1 MTEDILTPA
10 PAPDIGPDEPVSGVF
25 STEVMATIGAGTTK
39 RRAPQKIYMFVE
51 DLGDG
56 QVTVQPVNKNFVPSG
71 KKTVLTREKLLK
83 DYLPEPSVYMH
94 SVSPA
99 MRALEAAADRGDQ
112 HREKDELF
120 SAEFEY
126 KNALRVDEE
135 HVRSTFG
142 LGLTYLKRSEL
153 RSAEAVFKRI
163 VTLESAFEVRHKHLF
178 NDFGIQLRRNGLFAQ
193 AMEYYGRA
201 IQLTGQDENL
211 FFNLARAAYESGRL
225 REAREHAEKALA
237 LNPGLAEARKLLVAV
252 CKAIETKK
260 IVL

>member
-1 MTEDILTPA
+1 MIDEPELPIHISD
-10 PAPDIGPDEPVSGVF
+10 PDEPLAGVF
-25 STEVMATIGAGTTK
+25 SAEVMTTIGAGAT
-39 RRAPQKIYMFVE
+39 RRRVSQKVYMFVE

-56 QVTVQPVNKNFVPSG
+56 RVTVQPVNKNFVPSG

-83 DYLPEPSVYMH
+83 DYLPEPSMYMH
-94 SVSPA
+94 NVSPA
-99 MRALEAAADRGDQ
+99 MRALEAMADRGDE

-142 LGLTYLKRSEL
+142 LGLTYLRRNEA

-163 VTLESAFEVRHKHLF
+163 VNLESAFEVRHKHMF
-178 NDFGIQLRRNGLFAQ
+178 NEFGIQLRRNGLFAQ
-193 AMEYYGRA
+193 AIEYYARA
-201 IQLTGQDENL
+201 IQLTGSDENL
-211 FFNLARAAYESGRL
+211 FFNLARAAFESGRL
-225 REAREHAEKALA
+225 REAREQADKALA
-237 LNPGLAEARKLLVAV
+237 LNPGLGEARKLLAV
-252 CKAIETKK
+252 VNKAVEDKK

>member
-1 MTEDILTPA
+1 MTEETELQIPA
-10 PAPDIGPDEPVSGVF
+10 PEPDEPVSGVF
-25 STEVMATIGAGTTK
+25 STEVMSTIGAGATK
-39 RRAPQKIYMFVE
+39 RRVSQKVYMFVE

-56 QVTVQPVNKNFVPSG
+56 RVTVQPVNKNYVPTG

-83 DYLPEPSVYMH
+83 DYLPEPSVFMH
-94 SVSPA
+94 NVSPA
-99 MRALEAAADRGDQ
+99 MRALESAADRGDG

-142 LGLTYLKRSEL
+142 LGLTYLRRNES

-163 VTLESAFEVRHKHLF
+163 VALESAFEVRHKHLF
-178 NDFGIQLRRNGLFAQ
+178 NEFGIQLRRQGLLAQ
-193 AMEYYGRA
+193 AIEYYGRA
-201 IQLTGQDENL
+201 IQLTGSDENL
-211 FFNLARAAYESGRL
+211 FFNLARAAFESGRL
-225 REAREHAEKALA
+225 REAREHGDKALA
-237 LNPGLAEARKLLVAV
+237 LNPRLDEARKLLAAV
-252 CKAIETKK
+252 DKAVEDKK

>member
-1 MTEDILTPA
+1 MTDEPELPIPGMDR
-10 PAPDIGPDEPVSGVF
+10 DEPVSGVF
-25 STEVMATIGAGTTK
+25 STEVMTTIGTGVT
-39 RRAPQKIYMFVE
+39 RRRVSQKVYMFVE

-71 KKTVLTREKLLK
+71 KKSVLTREKLLK
-83 DYLPEPSVYMH
+83 DYLPEPSVFMH

-99 MRALEAAADRGDQ
+99 MRALESMANRGDT

-142 LGLTYLKRSEL
+142 LGLTYLRRKES

-163 VTLESAFEVRHKHLF
+163 VGLESAFEVRHKHMF
-178 NDFGIQLRRNGLFAQ
+178 NEFGIQLRKSGLFAQ
-193 AMEYYGRA
+193 AIEYYTRA
-201 IQLTGQDENL
+201 IQLTGADENL
-211 FFNLARAAYESGRL
+211 FFNLARAAFESGRL
-225 REAREHAEKALA
+225 REAREQADKALA
-237 LNPGLAEARKLLVAV
+237 LNPRLGEARKLLAAV
-252 CKAIETKK
+252 NKAIQDKK